1 MKNFFQSLIIGV
13 MLIGL
18 LVGCSAE
25 KTYQDGKYQGR
36 SEPDKRGSY
45 GTINI
50 TVDGGKI
57 TDVDYKEYQNDGAL
71 KDENYQKGADK
82 EVYELAQKAVKGT
95 ATYGKKLVEVQDVDK
110 VDAVSGA
117 TNSNK
122 QFKDAANKALE
133 NAKK

>member
-1 MKNFFQSLIIGV
+1 MEKFLQSFLIGV

-18 LVGCSAE
+18 LVSCSVE
-25 KTYQDGKYQGR
+25 ETYKDGEFHGR

-57 TDVDYKEYQNDGAL
+57 TDVDYKEYENDGAL
-71 KDENYQKGADK
+71 KDENYQKGADE

-95 ATYGKKLVEVQDVDK
+95 ETYGKKLVEVQDVYK

-133 NAKK
+133 NAK